1 MSSLPIVTSRTREH
15 IAREFDDRGPAIC
28 TAEAIADLKRNNPEL
43 FDMASKCAH
52 SLADY
57 TKMMTGFG
65 MFYRL
70 ILAPAAPDP
79 KLSFLSPLPRVSANT
94 RDEIVRQIDD
104 LGSEDFTMTVIAHM
118 ERNNPEL
125 LQMAHRFA
133 SNQADYLLVMQG
145 FALFYKS
152 LVDQTAADRVR
163 LQ

>member
-1 MSSLPIVTSRTREH
+1 MSSLPIVTPRTREH
-15 IAREFDDRGPAIC
+15 IAREFDDRGPAVC
-28 TAEAIADLKRNNPEL
+28 TAEAIADLKRTNPEL
-43 FDMASKCAH
+43 FDIAAKCAS
-52 SLADY
+52 SLENY
-57 TKMMTGFG
+57 TKIMTGFG

-70 ILAPAAPDP
+70 ILAPATPNP
-79 KLSFLSPLPRVSANT
+79 GLPVLSLLPRVSPDT

-133 SNQADYLLVMQG
+133 SNRADYLLVMQG
-145 FALFYKS
+145 FALFYKA